1 MDRSIPWWVK
11 LERFAGERTEDRV
24 KEEDGEIVRLPYEF
38 FETQNVDEGNFHG
51 SSSVGKVDF
60 GNFTHNP
67 RGRKIKKDFT

>member
-38 FETQNVDEGNFHG
+38 FETQNVE
-51 SSSVGKVDF
+51 SETTYVGMMI
-60 GNFTHNP
+60 NT
-67 RGRKIKKDFT
+67 